1 MPEGL
6 MLKNYIAETKAV
18 EGKRVLHVT
27 ITTDTMDRDGD
38 IVEPKGIKLANY
50 RKNNVV
56 LLAHDYRGLPI
67 AKGENLKRNEHGID
81 ADVEFP
87 DEGIYPLADT
97 VYQMGD
103 GGFIKA
109 WSIGFIPIKTEDI
122 TDEDEKGKDS
132 ENIRRR
138 GKRIK
143 SCELLEFSAC
153 AVGCNPDAL
162 TNMVAKG
169 INIEPLKE
177 AGFIEIEE
185 EAIDKKVAEL
195 EKEAEEE
202 DGGILLHLDEAKKI
216 AKEILEKEL
225 ILKPEETDD
234 SIRLPVKGEEG
245 KHKGHKIR
253 WITVS
258 DKEGI
263 RGIYCIDCKKIITF
277 VFDKKPPHNWT
288 MERAKKWMADHGKTI
303 EDYFQK
309 VDWDVEYEVEDIDY
323 EELEK
328 DIFTEDEE
336 DELKD
341 IGLFDIKE
349 LAEIVNR
356 NKELIKE
363 NKELKEK
370 IKELELK
377 AGAVLNAKN
386 KKDLKDAQVLIQQVL
401 DSAGNGEEDS
411 LEIDDEK
418 DIEDDNTVI
427 DLTTDTVDNVV
438 INEPEDEDKIE
449 VDEKVIADC
458 ITKQM
463 NYTLGKLNKSDT

>member
-1 MPEGL
+1 MEEL
-6 MLKNYIAETKAV
+6 MLKTYIAETKAV
-18 EGKRVLHVT
+18 EGERALNVT
-27 ITTDTMDRDGD
+27 FTTDTPDRDGD
-38 IVEPKGIKLANY
+38 IVEAKGARLANF
-50 RKNNVV
+50 RKNPVV
-56 LLAHDYRGLPI
+56 LPAHKYSEPAI
-67 AKGENLKRNEHGID
+67 ARAENLVKTDHGIT
-81 ADVEFP
+81 AKVIFP
-87 DEGIYPLADT
+87 TEGTYPLADT
-97 VYQMGD
+97 IYSLYKQKIMR
-103 GGFIKA
+103 A
-109 WSIGFIPIKTEDI
+109 WSVGFIPIKSEDI
-122 TDEDEKGKDS
+122 TDDEDVDS
-132 ENIRRR
+132 KAVRR
-138 GKRIK
+138 GKRFKIW
-143 SCELLEFSAC
+143 ELLEFSAC
-153 AVGCNPDAL
+153 SVPKNPEAL
-162 TNMVAKG
+162 NNMIAKG
-169 INIEPLKE
+169 IDIEPLKE
-177 AGFIEIEE
+177 AGFIEITEKISDEE
-185 EAIDKKVAEL
+185 IDRIAE
-195 EKEAEEE
+195 
-202 DGGILLHLDEAKKI
+202 GV

-234 SIRLPVKGEEG
+234 FIRLPVKGEEG

-258 DKEGI
+258 TKEGI
-263 RGIYCIDCKKIITF
+263 RGIYCIDCKKIITY
-277 VFDKKPPHNWT
+277 VFDKKKGWT
-288 MERAKKWMADHGKTI
+288 MEKAKKWMADHGKTI

-309 VDWDVEYEVEDIDY
+309 VDWDTEYEDEDIDY

-328 DIFTEDEE
+328 DIFTEDEG

-363 NKELKEK
+363 NEELKEK
-370 IKELELK
+370 FKELELK

-386 KKDLKDAQVLIQQVL
+386 KKNLKDAQVLIQQVL

>member
-1 MPEGL
+1 MEEL
-6 MLKNYIAETKAV
+6 MLKTYIAETKAV
-18 EGKRVLHVT
+18 EGERALNVT
-27 ITTDTMDRDGD
+27 FTTDTPDRDGD
-38 IVEPKGIKLANY
+38 IVEAKGARLANF
-50 RKNNVV
+50 RKNPVV
-56 LLAHDYRGLPI
+56 LPAHKYSEPAI
-67 AKGENLKRNEHGID
+67 ARAENLVKTDHGIT
-81 ADVEFP
+81 AKVIFP
-87 DEGIYPLADT
+87 TEGTYPLADT
-97 VYQMGD
+97 IYSLYKQKIMR
-103 GGFIKA
+103 A
-109 WSIGFIPIKTEDI
+109 WSVGFIPIKSEDI
-122 TDEDEKGKDS
+122 TDDENVDS
-132 ENIRRR
+132 KAVRG
-138 GKRIK
+138 GKRFKIW
-143 SCELLEFSAC
+143 ELLEFSAC
-153 AVGCNPDAL
+153 SVPKNPEAL
-162 TNMVAKG
+162 NNMIAKG

-177 AGFIEIEE
+177 AGFIEITEKISDEE
-185 EAIDKKVAEL
+185 IDRIAE
-195 EKEAEEE
+195 
-202 DGGILLHLDEAKKI
+202 GV

-234 SIRLPVKGEEG
+234 FIRLPVKGEEG

-258 DKEGI
+258 TKEGI
-263 RGIYCIDCKKIITF
+263 RGIYCIDCKKIITY
-277 VFDKKPPHNWT
+277 VFDKKKGWT
-288 MERAKKWMADHGKTI
+288 MEKAKKWMADHGKTI

-309 VDWDVEYEVEDIDY
+309 VDWDTEYEDEDIDY

-328 DIFTEDEE
+328 DIFTEDEG

-363 NKELKEK
+363 NEELKEK
-370 IKELELK
+370 FKELELK

-386 KKDLKDAQVLIQQVL
+386 KKNLKDAQVLIQQVL

>member
-1 MPEGL
+1 MEEL
-6 MLKNYIAETKAV
+6 MLKTYIAETKAV
-18 EGKRVLHVT
+18 EGERALNVT
-27 ITTDTMDRDGD
+27 FTTDTPDRDGD
-38 IVEPKGIKLANY
+38 IVEAKGARLANF
-50 RKNNVV
+50 RKNPVV
-56 LLAHDYRGLPI
+56 LPAHKYSEPAI
-67 AKGENLKRNEHGID
+67 ARAENLVKTDHGIT
-81 ADVEFP
+81 AKVIFP
-87 DEGIYPLADT
+87 TEGTYPLADT
-97 VYQMGD
+97 IYSLYKQKIMR
-103 GGFIKA
+103 A
-109 WSIGFIPIKTEDI
+109 WSVGFIPIKSEDI
-122 TDEDEKGKDS
+122 TDDENVDS
-132 ENIRRR
+132 KAVRG
-138 GKRIK
+138 GKRFKIW
-143 SCELLEFSAC
+143 ELLEFSAC
-153 AVGCNPDAL
+153 SVPKNPEAL
-162 TNMVAKG
+162 NNMIAKG

-177 AGFIEIEE
+177 AGFIEITEKISDEE
-185 EAIDKKVAEL
+185 IDRIAE
-195 EKEAEEE
+195 
-202 DGGILLHLDEAKKI
+202 GV

-258 DKEGI
+258 TKEGI
-263 RGIYCIDCKKIITF
+263 RGIYCIDCKKIITY
-277 VFDKKPPHNWT
+277 VFDKGKGWT
-288 MERAKKWMADHGKTI
+288 LEKAKAWMLKHGKTI
-303 EDYFQK
+303 EDYFSK
-309 VDWDVEYEVEDIDY
+309 VDWDTEYEVEDIDY

-328 DIFTEDEE
+328 DIFTEEGEGTGVLTD
-336 DELKD
+336 DL
-341 IGLFDIKE
+341 GLVKTEVKE
-349 LAEIVNR
+349 FNAGEIYEIV
-356 NKELIKE
+356 KE
-363 NKELKEK
+363 NKELKEI

-401 DSAGNGEEDS
+401 DSASTGEEDS

-427 DLTTDTVDNVV
+427 DLTTDTVDNIV